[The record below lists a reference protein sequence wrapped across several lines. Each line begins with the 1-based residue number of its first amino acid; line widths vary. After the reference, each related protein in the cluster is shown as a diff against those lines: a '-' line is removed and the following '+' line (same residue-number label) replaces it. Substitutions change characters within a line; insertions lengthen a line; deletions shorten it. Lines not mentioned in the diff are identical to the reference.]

1 MQHYPLSSLCT
12 AIIFLEGCEWLV
24 LATVL
29 WVGRWP
35 GSGSHVLFFLKLLN
49 DTYPSLQGSTKA
61 CLGAHRILND
71 YQQAGNM
78 LGLVHMCFA
87 LMVVLI
93 EDGFCMFACCRNCVI
108 PKTACLVVGWLWTKL
123 KWGSVKSPNVS
134 IIVAIWISIPWGIW
148 RVSSLHAAPLCVRRE
163 FLLVVKDCVWRFSS
177 QDSGY
182 I

>member
-1 MQHYPLSSLCT
+1 MSDWCWQQFCGL
-12 AIIFLEGCEWLV
+12 ADDLE
-24 LATVL
+24 
-29 WVGRWP
+29 VGAMSCSFW
-35 GSGSHVLFFLKLLN
+35 SCWMTHIHH
-49 DTYPSLQGSTKA
+49 SLQGSTKA

-134 IIVAIWISIPWGIW
+134 IIVAVWISIPWGIW